1 MSKAQERS
9 RDMSKVARLPG
20 RAEHLWKWQED
31 AACRALGTDRF
42 FHPAGERG
50 EERSVREQEA
60 KEVCALCPVRTE
72 CLSHA
77 LRVQEPYGVWGG
89 LTEDERRALGA
100 RKAG

>member
-1 MSKAQERS
+1 MT
-9 RDMSKVARLPG
+9 KVARLPG
-20 RAEHLWKWQED
+20 RAEHQWEWQEE

-50 EERSVREQEA
+50 EERAAREQEA
-60 KEVCALCPVRTE
+60 KEVCAFCPVRSQ

-89 LTEDERRALGA
+89 LTEDERRELGA

>member
-1 MSKAQERS
+1 MT
-9 RDMSKVARLPG
+9 KVARLPG
-20 RAEHLWKWQED
+20 RAEHRWEWQEE

-50 EERSVREQEA
+50 EERTAREQEA

-89 LTEDERRALGA
+89 LTEDERRDLGA

>member
-1 MSKAQERS
+1 
-9 RDMSKVARLPG
+9 MSKVARLPG
-20 RAEHLWKWQED
+20 RAEHLWQWQED

-60 KEVCALCPVRTE
+60 KEVCGQCPVRAQ

-100 RKAG
+100 RTRARRAG